1 MCNSGGCSFDKLSN
15 SSQIFSLMK
24 DNLCNNA
31 LDLTN
36 GQLIIQENWSYG
48 IILCPWLILAQ
59 EDDAYVTLEFL
70 YIHVNIS

>member
-1 MCNSGGCSFDKLSN
+1 
-15 SSQIFSLMK
+15 MK

-48 IILCPWLILAQ
+48 IILCPWLILAL